1 MDGLFLQSVE
11 AIGESPFVG
20 SGGELW
26 ELLQSEKEHLSEEIL
41 ADDEQTSSESAPAN
55 ECEPSEE
62 SVQAITWHNR
72 QKLEERLRAIND
84 AQDRLID
91 GGYGICLECGT
102 RIEPKRLVA
111 NPAASLCISCQ
122 ELSEAETIFRTL

>member
-20 SGGELW
+20 SGGEIW
-26 ELLQSEKEHLSEEIL
+26 ELLQSEKEHVSEEIL
-41 ADDEQTSSESAPAN
+41 AEDAQVSCEMTPAN
-55 ECEPSEE
+55 EFEPSEE
-62 SVQAITWHNR
+62 STRTISWHNR

-84 AQDRLID
+84 AQDRLVD

-111 NPAASLCISCQ
+111 DPAASLCISCQ
-122 ELSEAETIFRTL
+122 ELSEAEAIFRTL